1 MADNSEFWAIL
12 DKYIKNDKI
21 NHAYLIETNSTD
33 RLGLAY
39 MLIEKIMNLKEK
51 NITIDD
57 LIINND
63 LLKISTESQT
73 IKKEEIIALK
83 DNLITKSIFSGK
95 RIYIIEEAEKLNSSS
110 ANTLLK
116 FLEEPDDGI
125 IAILVTSSKYHI
137 IDTILS
143 RCQEI
148 RYYTKENSEEAK
160 EFTYIENILDFV
172 ECLDKEKEKTIAFIN
187 KFFNKEAFER
197 NNFQI
202 ILDEM
207 LLIFYDILQK
217 KVGLDIVY
225 SNKYKDRIEK
235 IAKENTYEEL
245 NNKILSINN
254 AMEKMKV
261 NANTKLIMDA
271 LILES
276 NGGAINV

>member
-1 MADNSEFWAIL
+1 MRTFRNEARDDYLETILLIKRNKGYCRAINIANEL
-12 DKYIKNDKI
+12 
-21 NHAYLIETNSTD
+21 
-33 RLGLAY
+33 
-39 MLIEKIMNLKEK
+39 
-51 NITIDD
+51 NIT
-57 LIINND
+57 
-63 LLKISTESQT
+63 KP
-73 IKKEEIIALK
+73 EI
-83 DNLITKSIFSGK
+83 
-95 RIYIIEEAEKLNSSS
+95 
-110 ANTLLK
+110 
-116 FLEEPDDGI
+116 
-125 IAILVTSSKYHI
+125 
-137 IDTILS
+137 
-143 RCQEI
+143 
-148 RYYTKENSEEAK
+148 K
-160 EFTYIENILDFV
+160 EFTYIENILDFI

-207 LLIFYDILQK
+207 LLLFYDILQK